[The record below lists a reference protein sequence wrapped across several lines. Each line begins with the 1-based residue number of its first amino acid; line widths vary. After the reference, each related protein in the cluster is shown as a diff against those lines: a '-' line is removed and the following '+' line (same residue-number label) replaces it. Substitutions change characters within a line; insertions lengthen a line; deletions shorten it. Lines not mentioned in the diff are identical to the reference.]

1 MSRIYTYDYDSN
13 YDPAMPVV
21 DIEIGR
27 ALAKT
32 TLALTALVDSG
43 ADATMV
49 PMSYLRQI
57 QSRRSRKKW
66 MLGATRGRMLV
77 DLYLISLQ
85 IGPFTQ
91 AHLEV
96 VGDTE
101 NGEVIVGRDVLNHL
115 VVNLNGP
122 ANSVEIVAVDA

>member
-49 PMSYLRQI
+49 PMNYLRQI

-66 MLGATRGRMLV
+66 MRGAAGGRILEAFQWFSGRVTFQILCQQLV
-77 DLYLISLQ
+77 WRSHF
-85 IGPFTQ
+85 P
-91 AHLEV
+91 
-96 VGDTE
+96 
-101 NGEVIVGRDVLNHL
+101 
-115 VVNLNGP
+115 P
-122 ANSVEIVAVDA
+122 SW